1 MNYYVYIVTN
11 HYNTV
16 VYTGVT
22 NNLVRRVNEHRSRT
36 KTGFTEKYSVHKLV
50 YYEITNSIKDA
61 IYREKQI
68 KGWKREKKN
77 SLINENNPKWKDLYD
92 EICLL

>member
-77 SLINENNPKWKDLYD
+77 SLINENNPEWKDLYD

>member
-1 MNYYVYIVTN
+1 MSYYVYIVTN

-22 NNLVRRVNEHRSRT
+22 NNLVRRVNEHRSGT

>member
-77 SLINENNPKWKDLYD
+77 SLINENNPEWKDLYN

>member
-1 MNYYVYIVTN
+1 MNYHVYIVTN

-77 SLINENNPKWKDLYD
+77 SLINENNPEWKDLYD

>member
-1 MNYYVYIVTN
+1 MSYYVYIVTN

-22 NNLVRRVNEHRSRT
+22 NNLLRRVNEHRTRT
-36 KTGFTEKYSVHKLV
+36 KIGYTEKYSVHKLV